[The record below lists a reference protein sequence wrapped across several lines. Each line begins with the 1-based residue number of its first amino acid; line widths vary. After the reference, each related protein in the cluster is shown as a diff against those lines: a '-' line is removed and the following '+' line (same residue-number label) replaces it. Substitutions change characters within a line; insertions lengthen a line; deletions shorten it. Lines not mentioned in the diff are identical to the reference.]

1 MLNQAIFIILLFG
14 STGVGVLHAQHQ
26 SPVFDLLTK
35 LRLAHHDTTRMDIH
49 TQLSEIYIND
59 EANAER
65 AIDHAN
71 LALILAQNYD
81 DERRQLLALDKLI
94 KAHYELKYDVST
106 AMNFLKEAHKIDTSQ
121 LSAIENALILGDEGK
136 IYMGLNDYER
146 SQEMFLKQLG
156 VYEKYGFK
164 EGIAKVNFNLGGLFF
179 DQNDFEQALINYQKS
194 LDYSEGINDIKGKMK
209 SLNAI
214 GQTRGKM
221 QDYTRSISACS
232 DALLLARALNDR
244 MEIAKINANLGF
256 ACEHLGRYDD
266 ALEYYNTALDVA
278 EEMDNKRL
286 VGQISI
292 ELGNIYLATGN
303 DIQAGVFFN
312 KALQSASATDSK
324 MLKKSI
330 YESLWPFYEQ
340 TSKDSLAHDCLKKLV
355 SIKDELYNDERTRH
369 LINNQI
375 RYETEQK
382 EQEVKQLKARE
393 LESKLTIQK
402 QRMSN
407 YVLIIVVLLALMLVV
422 ALYNAFLR
430 KKTYNEELEKEVKKR
445 TAELEKSNV
454 QLIESNHLLEQ
465 SNVELERFAYIA
477 SHDLKS
483 PLRNVISFLNLIER
497 KLKPVED
504 QNIAE
509 YLRFASENAR
519 QMHQLIQDVLEFSR
533 VNSKDHTKG
542 HVDLNETLMLIS
554 QNLKDEME
562 RKNAAIFTNYLP
574 VVEANSVHILQL
586 IQNLVSNGLKYNR
599 NKQPRVVVSYRTETD
614 KHVFSIQDNGIGISP
629 EYHEQIF
636 EMFKRLHTKEEFSGT
651 GIGLALCRKIVHNHG
666 GSIWLESGEGKGTTF
681 YFSIP
686 KEKTEV

>member
-1 MLNQAIFIILLFG
+1 MLIRAIVFILLVWN
-14 STGVGVLHAQHQ
+14 TVVGVLHAQQ
-26 SPVFDLLTK
+26 GSPVFDLLTK
-35 LRLAHHDTTRMDIH
+35 LRLAHHDTARMDIH
-49 TQLSEIYIND
+49 IQLADIYISD
-59 EANAER
+59 EADAER

-71 LALILAQNYD
+71 LALILAQNYKD
-81 DERRQLLALDKLI
+81 QRRQFLALDKLI
-94 KAHYELKYDVST
+94 RAHYELRYDVAN
-106 AMNFLKEAHKIDTSQ
+106 AMNYLKEAKKIDTTQ
-121 LSAIENALILGDEGK
+121 LSQVEYASLLGNEGK
-136 IYMGLNDYER
+136 IFLGLNDYER
-146 SQEMFLKQLG
+146 SQEMFLKQLS
-156 VYEKYGFK
+156 VYEKYNYK

-179 DQNDFEQALINYQKS
+179 EQNDFDQALLNYQKS
-194 LDYSEGINDIKGKMK
+194 LDYAEELNDVKGKMK
-209 SLNAI
+209 TLNAM
-214 GQTRGKM
+214 GQTRGRM
-221 QDYTRSISACS
+221 QDYTRSLSACS
-232 DALLLARALNDR
+232 DALLLARASNDR

-278 EEMDNKRL
+278 EEMNNKRL
-286 VGQISI
+286 VGQISK
-292 ELGNIYLATGN
+292 ELGNIHLATG
-303 DIQAGVFFN
+303 DEMQAGVFFA
-312 KALQSASATDSK
+312 KALASANATDSK
-324 MLKKSI
+324 LLKKNI

-340 TSKDSLAHDCLKKLV
+340 TGKDSLAYDCLKKLLA
-355 SIKDELYNDERTRH
+355 IKDELYNDERTRH

-375 RYETEQK
+375 RYETEQR

-407 YVLIIVVLLALMLVV
+407 YVLIIVVLLALILVV
-422 ALYNAFLR
+422 ALYNAFRR
-430 KKTYNEELEKEVKKR
+430 KKSYNEELEKEVKKR
-445 TAELEKSNV
+445 TSDLEKSNA
-454 QLIESNHLLEQ
+454 QLKESNHLLEQ

-533 VNSKDHTKG
+533 VNSKDHSKSQ
-542 HVDLNETLMLIS
+542 VDLNETLMLIS

-562 RKNAAIFTNYLP
+562 RKNAVVFANYLP
-574 VVEANSVHILQL
+574 VIEANSVHILQL
-586 IQNLVSNGLKYNR
+586 LQNLISNGLKYNR
-599 NKQPRVVVSYRTETD
+599 SKQPRVVVSHRAEEE
-614 KHVFSIQDNGIGISP
+614 KHVFSVRDNGIGISP

-636 EMFKRLHTKEEFSGT
+636 EMFKRLHTKEEFAGT

-666 GSIWLESGEGKGTTF
+666 GSIWLESSEGQGTTF

-686 KEKTEV
+686 KEN